1 LLLRGGDGAS
11 GYDPPMSNPTH
22 GPRPNGARQSHVA
35 VGNRQLTI
43 GECAAIG
50 RYMQPLYDARGHLR
64 VPTWA
69 ILEYLD
75 SLAVCMTCGYLPGEH
90 RVLGDRK
97 TCRHYTRDS

>member
-1 LLLRGGDGAS
+1 MTR
-11 GYDPPMSNPTH
+11 PQP
-22 GPRPNGARQSHVA
+22 GPRPNGARP

-50 RYMQPLYDARGHLR
+50 RYMGPLYTARDKVT

-75 SLAVCMTCGYLPGEH
+75 TLAVCRVCGYLPGEH

-97 TCRHYTRDS
+97 TCRHYTRDL